1 MRKMKKINGYLVV
14 KFNARELR
22 EYEGTALGEYGV
34 IDAELYTGNLDVDR
48 GAMEYDNAGS
58 MEEAVELARGLESEL
73 DAEEPEVKVTIVKE
87 TDETTEEEEVDAQQ
101 MIAGWENVLR
111 GQVASAHYK
120 DVDERTAAHE
130 LYGYKVAL
138 RDLGLLDR
146 EDCYV
151 LPDTFGE
158 APGPLPK
165 KPEELLA
172 YVCDELCR
180 HRRPEMS
187 QEELDAVCEKCSLER
202 LANEADG
209 RDLRAREKALGALY
223 GLVDRI
229 RDRESS
235 VEADRVGAEARAYL
249 RALATVQV
257 ITERE
262 RESFAAAIEDA
273 VKARTAPAER
283 TTFEHLHPDLKRHRE
298 TAKIYAL
305 GLALAEKCPPNDCR
319 VYLNIFNA
327 ARELDA
333 ALDSLDADG
342 AGLAEGTPGTGRRA
356 GGDDGRQLRR
366 RTVPEGR
373 RGEMR
378 AELKRAADL
387 VAFQRREALSRKRL
401 SGDPRNPFRP
411 RYGAELTFAAA
422 SQEAETLGYIL
433 KLLEK
438 EAARECARRVFPT
451 LDAIL
456 DFVVGLGLMALG
468 GLGLAA
474 ACVVAGA
481 PDSFTRAAALLGLGF
496 MAAVNLHRQKRK

>member
-34 IDAELYTGNLDVDR
+34 IDAELYTGILDVDR

-180 HRRPEMS
+180 HRRPEMP

-202 LANEADG
+202 LAN
-209 RDLRAREKALGALY
+209 
-223 GLVDRI
+223 
-229 RDRESS
+229 
-235 VEADRVGAEARAYL
+235 EADRVGAEARAYL

-333 ALDSLDADG
+333 ALDNLDADG
-342 AGLAEGTPGTGRRA
+342 APALALRKALRERVGELAEMMEDNYAVEQYRK
-356 GGDDGRQLRR
+356 GG
-366 RTVPEGR
+366 
-373 RGEMR
+373 
-378 AELKRAADL
+378 
-387 VAFQRREALSRKRL
+387 
-401 SGDPRNPFRP
+401 
-411 RYGAELTFAAA
+411 GA
-422 SQEAETLGYIL
+422 
-433 KLLEK
+433 K
-438 EAARECARRVFPT
+438 
-451 LDAIL
+451 
-456 DFVVGLGLMALG
+456 
-468 GLGLAA
+468 
-474 ACVVAGA
+474 
-481 PDSFTRAAALLGLGF
+481 
-496 MAAVNLHRQKRK
+496 

>member
-1 MRKMKKINGYLVV
+1 
-14 KFNARELR
+14 
-22 EYEGTALGEYGV
+22 
-34 IDAELYTGNLDVDR
+34 
-48 GAMEYDNAGS
+48 
-58 MEEAVELARGLESEL
+58 
-73 DAEEPEVKVTIVKE
+73 
-87 TDETTEEEEVDAQQ
+87 
-101 MIAGWENVLR
+101 
-111 GQVASAHYK
+111 
-120 DVDERTAAHE
+120 
-130 LYGYKVAL
+130 
-138 RDLGLLDR
+138 
-146 EDCYV
+146 
-151 LPDTFGE
+151 
-158 APGPLPK
+158 
-165 KPEELLA
+165 
-172 YVCDELCR
+172 
-180 HRRPEMS
+180 MS

-333 ALDSLDADG
+333 
-342 AGLAEGTPGTGRRA
+342 
-356 GGDDGRQLRR
+356 
-366 RTVPEGR
+366 
-373 RGEMR
+373 
-378 AELKRAADL
+378 
-387 VAFQRREALSRKRL
+387 
-401 SGDPRNPFRP
+401 
-411 RYGAELTFAAA
+411 
-422 SQEAETLGYIL
+422 
-433 KLLEK
+433 
-438 EAARECARRVFPT
+438 
-451 LDAIL
+451 IL